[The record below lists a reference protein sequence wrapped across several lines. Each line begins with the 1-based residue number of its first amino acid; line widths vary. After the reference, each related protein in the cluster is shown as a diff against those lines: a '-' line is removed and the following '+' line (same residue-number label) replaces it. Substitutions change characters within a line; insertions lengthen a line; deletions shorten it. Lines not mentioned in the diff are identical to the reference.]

1 MNQLFTSNQLITIA
15 VSLMIGLVLGWLAA
29 LAINAAARTLGCLV
43 VVVFVLI
50 QILGYHEILH
60 WNWAALLELIRP
72 WTGVITDRLTPS
84 LNAFTYNLPLSA
96 GFLVGLLLG
105 MRR

>member
-1 MNQLFTSNQLITIA
+1 MPGHLTVIA
-15 VSLMIGLVLGWLAA
+15 ISFIIGAVLGWLTS
-29 LAINAAARTLGCLV
+29 LAINAAARTLGCLIV
-43 VVVFVLI
+43 IVFVLI

-60 WNWAALLELIRP
+60 WDWTTLLALIRP
-72 WTGVITDRLTPS
+72 WAGIVTDRLAPS

-96 GFLVGLLLG
+96 GFLIGLLVG